1 MVSVFLTDFSLI
13 DDSPSKSENMNG
25 FREHR
30 HDQSVFSL
38 LFKVHGCIPFESGD
52 TIPYISKN
60 PIWGCRDKGLQ
71 KIHFA
76 TRLQQYIKAHIKF
89 KLFKLHQA
97 FPRQTA
103 RLISILKKI
112 QQKKLF

>member
-25 FREHR
+25 FIEHR

-52 TIPYISKN
+52 TIPYIGEN

-71 KIHFA
+71 KTQFS

-89 KLFKLHQA
+89 TLSKLHQT
-97 FPRQTA
+97 FPETTA
-103 RLISILKKI
+103 YLISVLKKA
-112 QQKKLF
+112 QQKKLH